1 MPGDGSLGEASF
13 TFWQQSTQSACVSF
27 YLCKPQK
34 GSLPAE
40 QPPQAGRVSC
50 YLRKLKKAHS
60 LDRRKAVSEQMHIHG
75 EEEQNARDGGSEQE
89 FEQSEPNVH
98 AGSEGSTAQPL
109 YGQKAN
115 EMRFRTCT
123 GYLGYPFKKSVA

>member
-1 MPGDGSLGEASF
+1 M
-13 TFWQQSTQSACVSF
+13 
-27 YLCKPQK
+27 
-34 GSLPAE
+34 
-40 QPPQAGRVSC
+40 
-50 YLRKLKKAHS
+50 
-60 LDRRKAVSEQMHIHG
+60 SEQMHIHR

-115 EMRFRTCT
+115 EMRFRTRT
-123 GYLGYPFKKSVA
+123 GYLGYPFEKSVA

>member
-1 MPGDGSLGEASF
+1 MLEKSLLVDFGSV
-13 TFWQQSTQSACVSF
+13 STQGPISEGITMERNLIAIIHAPKNRSRN
-27 YLCKPQK
+27 Q
-34 GSLPAE
+34 AE
-40 QPPQAGRVSC
+40 F
-50 YLRKLKKAHS
+50 
-60 LDRRKAVSEQMHIHG
+60 DRRKAVSEQMHIHR

-98 AGSEGSTAQPL
+98 AGSEESTAQPL

-123 GYLGYPFKKSVA
+123 GYLGYPFEKSGA